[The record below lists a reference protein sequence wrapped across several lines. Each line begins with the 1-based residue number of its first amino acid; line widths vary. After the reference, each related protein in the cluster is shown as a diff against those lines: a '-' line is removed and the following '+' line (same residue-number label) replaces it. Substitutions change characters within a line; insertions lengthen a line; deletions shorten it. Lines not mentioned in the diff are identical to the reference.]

1 MSERTRRAV
10 RKKRGQNE
18 EQDRL
23 AKLRSNEWSGQS
35 ALVLTFKALNSGGGA
50 PLLAAPC
57 TLSAPC
63 TLAAPR
69 KVECRYAV
77 TAGDVG
83 RAASGVIRL

>member
-57 TLSAPC
+57 TLSAP
-63 TLAAPR
+63 R